1 MIHLVEEERRI
12 ILLIQFPFHFT
23 MALKD
28 STFVDGD
35 YRGDKGSMELTRG
48 MDLHPSPGI
57 DFTFHKT
64 MDNDCVN
71 SNFPLTGTCPVPP

>member
-1 MIHLVEEERRI
+1 MIHLVEEEMRI

-35 YRGDKGSMELTRG
+35 YRVIRVPWSL
-48 MDLHPSPGI
+48 PGEWI
-57 DFTFHKT
+57 STL
-64 MDNDCVN
+64 
-71 SNFPLTGTCPVPP
+71 PLA